1 MQSDF
6 VYRGRTVRS
15 QDIEFIGQLIAD
27 HPALSRRRLSAKLC
41 AAWNWVQP
49 NGHPRDMVA
58 RSLMLELHRAGH
70 IQLPAPR
77 FRPPNNAAQHRAPAS
92 PTESTRAPLACS
104 LVQLGTLEIQQVRRT
119 AAEKLFDGLLEAHHY
134 LGYTRPVGE
143 HLKYLVFAQGQPVAA
158 LAWSSAPRH
167 LGPRDRFIGWSPG
180 QRRAHLHLLTYNT
193 RFLILPWVK
202 VPHLASHLLSRVA
215 RRIAADWQ
223 ALYEHPVYLL
233 ETFIDPERFAG
244 TCYRAANWIYLGLTT
259 GRGKDDQT
267 NRPNRSLKQ
276 LWAYPLR
283 PDFRRRLCGEGY
295 G

>member
-1 MQSDF
+1 
-6 VYRGRTVRS
+6 V
-15 QDIEFIGQLIAD
+15 
-27 HPALSRRRLSAKLC
+27 SAP
-41 AAWNWVQP
+41 V
-49 NGHPRDMVA
+49 
-58 RSLMLELHRAGH
+58 E
-70 IQLPAPR
+70 
-77 FRPPNNAAQHRAPAS
+77 
-92 PTESTRAPLACS
+92 CS
-104 LVQLGTLEIQQVRRT
+104 LAQLGALEIHQVRRT
-119 AAEKLFDGLLEAHHY
+119 AAEKLFGGLMEAHHY

-143 HLKYLVFAQGQPVAA
+143 HLKYLIYAQGQPVAA

-167 LGPRDRFIGWSPG
+167 LGARDRFIGWSAP
-180 QRRAHLHLLTYNT
+180 QRRAQIHLLAYNT

-215 RRIAADWQ
+215 LRIAVDWQ

-259 GRGKDDQT
+259 GRGKADQT

-283 PDFRRRLCGEGY
+283 PDFRRRLCGAGC